1 MAEKPEDQSLPKQ
14 EQFFSTEK
22 LKRAARAGTQLPNP
36 TMAPFGYDAKSKFNH
51 LFPALELPAL
61 FPPQRLHPEDHASF
75 GSPELPP
82 HKLYLG
88 DNLYVLRGLPSESV
102 DLIYIDPPFFSNR
115 TYTQIWGDDNE
126 VRSFNDIF
134 QDGMFSY
141 LGWLNA
147 RLWEMKRVLKSTGS
161 IYVHCDWHASHYIKC
176 EMDKVFGY
184 DNFINEVVWCY
195 ELGGRVSKRAYGR
208 RHDTIVFYAKS
219 PDYNFNWDEVLND
232 WDEKGMGKFRYED
245 EKGRY
250 RLIGRFLKDSPIK
263 GHRDVSPEWEK
274 THPELV
280 QRYYMKEGKAQ
291 VDFWNISPINQV
303 APERI
308 GYPTQKPEVLLER
321 IIKASSSEGDVVA
334 DFFMGGGTTGAVA
347 LRLNRRFI
355 GSDISRVAVSVT
367 QTRMIDL
374 AEHLTSS
381 NLSSNKKGQINL
393 PGTSSETVAD
403 IQVGYV
409 GGYPQDKFA
418 GIPQP
423 EFTKF
428 ILTLYGA
435 QVFTGDAKH
444 IHGLANNKLVLS
456 VGPGDPKDRVGLPQ
470 VEGVLKETL
479 RQYAKQL
486 SEGEERIIQVIG
498 WSFDP
503 GIDGWK
509 GKAIKTLNDKGVK
522 IQIDL
527 VSLSSESFRQKVFRN
542 VGESNIDLKFNRLN
556 QLLSFTG
563 APYAGVLSIVSQGN
577 DGVKFMLNGARAL
590 GAGGKLINCQW
601 DFDYD
606 GARFANRAYALNRN
620 KVGSGDFE
628 AVLEAEYQFLRD
640 GIYTIAARVQDN
652 LDGQATAT
660 ASVEVKDGKARILT
674 GQAAS
679 TGSGQA

>member
-1 MAEKPEDQSLPKQ
+1 MGDNTENQTLPNQ
-14 EQFFSTEK
+14 AQFFSTEK
-22 LKRAARAGTQLPNP
+22 LKKSARAGTQLPDP
-36 TMAPFGYDAKSKFNH
+36 TMAPYGYDAKSKFKH

-61 FPPQRLHPEDHASF
+61 FPPKHLHPEDHASF
-75 GSPELPP
+75 GSNALAA
-82 HKLYLG
+82 HQLYLG

-126 VRSFNDIF
+126 IRSFNDIF

-147 RLWEMKRVLKSTGS
+147 RLWEMKRILKNTGS

-176 EMDKVFGY
+176 ELDKVFGY
-184 DNFINEVVWCY
+184 DNFQNEIVWCY
-195 ELGGRVSKRAYGR
+195 EDVGGKATNYFKRK
-208 RHDTIVFYAKS
+208 HDVIFLVGKSTSRTFNIQRKSLSESTIKRYSPYFDLTGKITYARLRETNPGVFAKLKGLPKNLDAVWLDAS
-219 PDYNFNWDEVLND
+219 SGKPEND
-232 WDEKGMGKFRYED
+232 WWTE
-245 EKGRY
+245 
-250 RLIGRFLKDSPIK
+250 ISAIK
-263 GHRDVSPEWEK
+263 NGFEEA
-274 THPELV
+274 L
-280 QRYYMKEGKAQ
+280 
-291 VDFWNISPINQV
+291 
-303 APERI
+303 
-308 GYPTQKPEVLLER
+308 GYPTQKPEALLER
-321 IIKASSSEGDVVA
+321 IIKASSNEGDVVA

-347 LRLNRRFI
+347 LKLNRRFI

-367 QTRMIDL
+367 QTRMIAL
-374 AEHLTSS
+374 AEQKSSVDVTRKVQASLTD
-381 NLSSNKKGQINL
+381 LV
-393 PGTSSETVAD
+393 TETVAD

-418 GIPQP
+418 GISQP

-428 ILTLYGA
+428 TLMLYGA
-435 QVFTGDAKH
+435 SVYTGEAKA
-444 IHGLANNKLVLS
+444 IHGLANSKLVIS
-456 VGPGDPKDRVGLPQ
+456 VGSGDPKDRVSLAQ
-470 VEGVLKETL
+470 VENALKDTL

-503 GIDGWK
+503 NVESWK
-509 GKAIKTLNDKGVK
+509 SKAIKALNDKNVK
-522 IQIDL
+522 VQIEL

-563 APYAGVLSIVSQGN
+563 APYAGMISVANQPDGKVSFS
-577 DGVKFMLNGARAL
+577 VNGARAL

-606 GARFANRAYALNRN
+606 GARFANRDYALNRN

-628 AVLEAEYQFLRD
+628 AVLQAEYQFMRD
-640 GIYTIAARVQDN
+640 GVYTVAARVQDN

-660 ASVEVKDGKARILT
+660 AKVSITNGKAAIFS
-674 GQAAS
+674 A
-679 TGSGQA
+679 

>member
-1 MAEKPEDQSLPKQ
+1 MAEKTEDISLPKQ

-75 GSPELPP
+75 GSPALPP

-147 RLWEMKRVLKSTGS
+147 RLWEMKRVLKLTGS

-184 DNFINEVVWCY
+184 DSLVNDISWCY
-195 ELGGRVSKRAYGR
+195 SQGGKSKDHFGRKHDSIYWYTKTVGKQIFNGDDVRVEMKSGKQSFGGRLEVDEDGRAY
-208 RHDTIVFYAKS
+208 
-219 PDYNFNWDEVLND
+219 
-232 WDEKGMGKFRYED
+232 
-245 EKGRY
+245 
-250 RLIGRFLKDSPIK
+250 RLVYGTKNKD
-263 GHRDVSPEWEK
+263 GE
-274 THPELV
+274 T
-280 QRYYMKEGKAQ
+280 RYYKYYLDEGKIPE
-291 VDFWNISPINQV
+291 DYWTDINSLQSGV
-303 APERI
+303 GERI
-308 GYPTQKPEVLLER
+308 GYPTQKPEALLER
-321 IIKASSSEGDVVA
+321 IIKASSNEGDVVA

-347 LRLNRRFI
+347 LKQKRRFI

-374 AEHLTSS
+374 AEHLSS
-381 NLSSNKKGQINL
+381 TNVSSTKKGQVNL
-393 PGTSSETVAD
+393 PGTSSEAVAD
-403 IQVGYV
+403 IQIGYV

-435 QVFTGDAKH
+435 QVFTGDAKY
-444 IHGLANNKLVLS
+444 IHGLANTKLVLS
-456 VGPGDPKDRVGLPQ
+456 IGPGDPKDRVGLSQ

-486 SEGEERIIQVIG
+486 GEGEERIIQVIG

-563 APYAGVLSIVSQGN
+563 APYAGVLGIASQGT
-577 DGVKFMLNGARAL
+577 DGVKFVLSGARAL

-606 GARFANRAYALNRN
+606 GARFANRTYALNRN

-628 AVLEAEYQFLRD
+628 AVLEAQYQFPHD
-640 GIYTIAARVQDN
+640 GIYTVAARVQDN
-652 LDGQATAT
+652 LDGQAAAT
-660 ASVEVKDGKARILT
+660 ASVEVKDGKAHILT
-674 GQAAS
+674 GQA
-679 TGSGQA
+679 

>member
-1 MAEKPEDQSLPKQ
+1 MAEKPEDISLPKQ

-75 GSPELPP
+75 GSAELPP

-184 DNFINEVVWCY
+184 TNFLNEIVWCY
-195 ELGGRVSKRAYGR
+195 TKPATSKSKQFPRASDSIFWYSKNVDAQKYYPDRVRVPYNEKTKANYKPGLKGSGTLYDDAPKSTEGILHEQGKVPPNWWELAVA
-208 RHDTIVFYAKS
+208 
-219 PDYNFNWDEVLND
+219 
-232 WDEKGMGKFRYED
+232 
-245 EKGRY
+245 
-250 RLIGRFLKDSPIK
+250 GRFPK
-263 GHRDVSPEWEK
+263 GSD
-274 THPELV
+274 
-280 QRYYMKEGKAQ
+280 
-291 VDFWNISPINQV
+291 NN
-303 APERI
+303 I
-308 GYPTQKPEVLLER
+308 GYPTQKPNALLER
-321 IIKASSSEGDVVA
+321 IIQVSSDHDDVVA
-334 DFFMGGGTTGAVA
+334 DFFMGGGTTGAAA
-347 LRLNRRFI
+347 LKLGRRFI

-374 AEHLTSS
+374 AEHLTST
-381 NLSSNKKGQINL
+381 NLSNTKKGQVNL
-393 PGTSSETVAD
+393 PGTSSEAVAD

-409 GGYPQDKFA
+409 GGYPQDKFS
-418 GIPQP
+418 GIPQA

-435 QVFTGDAKH
+435 QVFTGNAKH
-444 IHGLANNKLVLS
+444 IHGLANTKLVLS
-456 VGPGDPKDRVGLPQ
+456 IGPGDPKDRVGLPQ
-470 VEGVLKETL
+470 VEGVLKEAL

-486 SEGEERIIQVIG
+486 GEGEERIIQLIG

-503 GIDGWK
+503 GIEGWK

-563 APYAGVLSIVSQGN
+563 APYAGVLGIASQGN
-577 DGVKFMLNGARAL
+577 DGVKFVLNGARAL

-620 KVGSGDFE
+620 KLGSGDFE
-628 AVLEAEYQFLRD
+628 AVLEAEYQFPRD

-674 GQAAS
+674 GQA
-679 TGSGQA
+679 

>member
-1 MAEKPEDQSLPKQ
+1 MAEKPEDISLPKQ

-75 GSPELPP
+75 GSPALPK

-184 DNFINEVVWCY
+184 DNLASEIIWYYYNRWTAGKKHFQR
-195 ELGGRVSKRAYGR
+195 L
-208 RHDTIVFYAKS
+208 HDTILHFRKGKI
-219 PDYNFNWDEVLND
+219 DNFNVQYQGYSKSMQEGFDS
-232 WDEKGMGKFRYED
+232 KGYVKRSSPL
-245 EKGRY
+245 KGDY
-250 RLIGRFLKDSPIK
+250 VSTPKDGVAMHDVWEIDGIEEIDDKDKTDVWKISFIHSQAKERL
-263 GHRDVSPEWEK
+263 
-274 THPELV
+274 
-280 QRYYMKEGKAQ
+280 
-291 VDFWNISPINQV
+291 
-303 APERI
+303 
-308 GYPTQKPEVLLER
+308 GYPTQKPEELLER
-321 IIKASSSEGDVVA
+321 IIKANSNEGEVVA

-347 LRLNRRFI
+347 LKLGRRFI

-374 AEHLTSS
+374 AEHLTST
-381 NLSSNKKGQINL
+381 NLSNTKKGQVNL
-393 PGTSSETVAD
+393 PGTSSEAVAD

-456 VGPGDPKDRVGLPQ
+456 IGPGDPKDRVGLLQ

-486 SEGEERIIQVIG
+486 GEGEERIIQVIG

-503 GIDGWK
+503 GIEGWK

-563 APYAGVLSIVSQGN
+563 APYAGVLGIASQGK
-577 DGVKFMLNGARAL
+577 DGAKFVLNGARAL

-606 GARFANRAYALNRN
+606 GARFANRAYALNRT

-628 AVLEAEYQFLRD
+628 AVLEAEYQFPRD
-640 GIYTIAARVQDN
+640 GIYTVAARVQDN
-652 LDGQATAT
+652 LDGQAAAT

>member
-1 MAEKPEDQSLPKQ
+1 MGDNTKNQTLPNQ
-14 EQFFSTEK
+14 AQFFSTEK
-22 LKRAARAGTQLPNP
+22 LRKSARAGTQLPDP
-36 TMAPFGYDAKSKFNH
+36 TMAPYGYDAKSKFKH

-61 FPPQRLHPEDHASF
+61 FPPKHLHPEDYASF
-75 GSPELPP
+75 GSNALAA
-82 HKLYLG
+82 HQLYLG
-88 DNLYVLRGLPSESV
+88 DNLYVLRGLPSQSV

-126 VRSFNDIF
+126 IRSFNDIF

-147 RLWEMKRVLKSTGS
+147 RLWEMKRILKNTGS

-176 EMDKVFGY
+176 ELDKVFGY
-184 DNFINEVVWCY
+184 DNFQNEIVWCY
-195 ELGGRVSKRAYGR
+195 RGMPSKSNNFQSKHDVILFYSKSSKPLFNTQYDEPTEGSLKTFESGRNKGYNVNLSKKMATVFDWEKYKAAVETGKIPLDLNPVEFTGGNPPMKDWWDIKILGGPTNK
-208 RHDTIVFYAKS
+208 
-219 PDYNFNWDEVLND
+219 E
-232 WDEKGMGKFRYED
+232 
-245 EKGRY
+245 
-250 RLIGRFLKDSPIK
+250 RL
-263 GHRDVSPEWEK
+263 
-274 THPELV
+274 
-280 QRYYMKEGKAQ
+280 
-291 VDFWNISPINQV
+291 
-303 APERI
+303 
-308 GYPTQKPEVLLER
+308 GYPTQKPEAILER
-321 IIKASSSEGDVVA
+321 IIAASSNEGDVVA

-347 LRLNRRFI
+347 LKLNRRFI

-367 QTRMIDL
+367 QTRMIAL
-374 AEHLTSS
+374 AEQKSSVDVTRKVQASLTD
-381 NLSSNKKGQINL
+381 LV
-393 PGTSSETVAD
+393 TETVAD

-418 GIPQP
+418 GISQP

-428 ILTLYGA
+428 ILMLYGA
-435 QVFTGDAKH
+435 SVYTGEAKA
-444 IHGLANNKLVLS
+444 IHGLANSKLVLS
-456 VGPGDPKDRVGLPQ
+456 VGSGDPKDRVSLAK
-470 VEGVLKETL
+470 VESALKDTL

-503 GIDGWK
+503 NIESWK
-509 GKAIKTLNDKGVK
+509 SKAIKALNDKNVK
-522 IQIDL
+522 VQIEL

-563 APYAGVLSIVSQGN
+563 APYAGMISMANQPDGKVLFSV
-577 DGVKFMLNGARAL
+577 NGARAL

-606 GARFANRAYALNRN
+606 GARFANRDYALNRN

-628 AVLEAEYQFLRD
+628 AVLQAEYQFMRD
-640 GIYTIAARVQDN
+640 GVYTVAARVQDN

-660 ASVEVKDGKARILT
+660 AKVSITNGKAAIFS
-674 GQAAS
+674 A
-679 TGSGQA
+679 